1 MPGGE
6 AQPLVPVWRSTW
18 RNDPPLMVSVVH
30 SGTADVDPVTS
41 GLVLLVLAELSL
53 WFMICRYDSLIRCA
67 SLWLVARR
75 MMECIKY

>member
-30 SGTADVDPVTS
+30 SGTADVDPVRA
-41 GLVLLVLAELSL
+41 GLVLLVPTELSV
-53 WFMICRYDSLIRCA
+53 WFIYDSLIRFSTLLLA
-67 SLWLVARR
+67 ARSNDWSL
-75 MMECIKY
+75 